1 MPVITMLH
9 FIQSVNNKS
18 CKHTLNTQTEDIFR
32 LPTLNSMKSNMY
44 QFNIFNQK
52 DVKAI
57 KKHMLPKHMS
67 FLEVLR

>member
-9 FIQSVNNKS
+9 FIKSVNNKS

-44 QFNIFNQK
+44 QFNQK

-57 KKHMLPKHMS
+57 KKHMLSKHMS